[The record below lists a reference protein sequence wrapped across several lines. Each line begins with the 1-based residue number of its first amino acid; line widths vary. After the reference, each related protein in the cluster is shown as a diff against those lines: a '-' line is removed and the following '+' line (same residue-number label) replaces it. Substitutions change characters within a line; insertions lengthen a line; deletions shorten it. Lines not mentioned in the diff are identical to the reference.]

1 MKHHR
6 NIVFIGKFTF
16 LLAIVI
22 FNISCSSKLHQ
33 ANFIILPDTQYYA
46 EKYPQ
51 VLDSQISYILKN
63 AENIDLVIHEGDLT
77 QNNNEEEWE
86 VVKEDF
92 YRLNNKVP
100 YVLNVGNHDMGS
112 APGKFADT
120 RNTTLFN
127 QYFPYRIMS
136 QLPGFAGAYDT
147 GKMDNAYY
155 LLEIANH
162 AWMVLSLEFGPGNS
176 VLEWAN
182 EVVSQ
187 HPEHI
192 VIVNTHSYMYSDSTR
207 QGEGDSW
214 RPQAYGIGKNTG
226 PDAVNDGEQIWQ
238 KLIRKHGNIRF
249 VFSGHVL
256 NSGIGN
262 LISVNDAGN
271 LVYQFLANYQDGVQ
285 GVPKGNGYLRV
296 FQYHFK
302 KNKLKIETY
311 SPYLDNYLK
320 EDGHDFEINH
330 VVLEE

>member
-1 MKHHR
+1 MQLQYK
-6 NIVFIGKFTF
+6 ITKFDFNHAF
-16 LLAIVI
+16 LILI
-22 FNISCSSKLHQ
+22 FLFSQSCSPKINQ
-33 ANFIILPDTQYYA
+33 ANFIILPDTQYYS

-77 QNNNEEEWE
+77 QNNNEEEWQ
-86 VVKEDF
+86 VVREDF
-92 YRLNNKVP
+92 FQLNNKIP

-127 QYFPYRIMS
+127 QYFPYDTMS
-136 QLPGFAGAYDT
+136 QLPGFAGAFAA
-147 GKMDNAYY
+147 GKLDNAYY
-155 LLEIANH
+155 LLETGNH
-162 AWMVLSLEFGPGNS
+162 KWLILTLEFGPRNK

-182 EVVSQ
+182 HVVSQ
-187 HPEHI
+187 HPDHI

-214 RPQAYGIGKNTG
+214 RAQAYGIGQDSG
-226 PDAVNDGEQIWQ
+226 EDAVNDGEQIWQ
-238 KLIRKHGNIRF
+238 KLIRRHANIRF

-271 LVYQFLANYQDGVQ
+271 LVYQFLANYQDGVK
-285 GVPKGNGYLRV
+285 GVPKGNGYLRILN
-296 FQYHFK
+296 YDFK
-302 KNKLKIETY
+302 QNQLNIKTY
-311 SPYLDNYLK
+311 SPYLEKYLE
-320 EDGHDFEINH
+320 EDGHDFTINH
-330 VVLEE
+330 LIIE